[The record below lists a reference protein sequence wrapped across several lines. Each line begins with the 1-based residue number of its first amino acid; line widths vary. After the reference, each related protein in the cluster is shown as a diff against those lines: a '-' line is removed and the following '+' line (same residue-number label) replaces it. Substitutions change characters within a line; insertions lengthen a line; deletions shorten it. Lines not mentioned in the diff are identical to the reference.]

1 MARKTIYTY
10 LLVSLSF
17 ISGAAKKEEKK
28 KKKKE
33 KQLSEEKLE
42 VPVNETINIFSIA
55 SGHLYERFLRLA
67 VSRSSTSHSHT
78 SHCLIPR
85 LTSFVF
91 LCCQDYDA
99 QRPQTYSQSCQVL
112 VSQKLPLPN
121 I

>member
-1 MARKTIYTY
+1 MTFIEVNGGVARKTIY

-17 ISGAAKKEEKK
+17 ISGAAKKEEK

-67 VSRSSTSHSHT
+67 VPRSSTSHSHT
-78 SHCLIPR
+78 SLCLIPG
-85 LTSFVF
+85 LTF
-91 LCCQDYDA
+91 
-99 QRPQTYSQSCQVL
+99 R
-112 VSQKLPLPN
+112 LPLLPGL
-121 I
+121 

>member
-1 MARKTIYTY
+1 MTFIEVNGGVARKTIY

-42 VPVNETINIFSIA
+42 VPMNETINIFSIA

-67 VSRSSTSHSHT
+67 VPTSSTSHSHT
-78 SHCLIPR
+78 SLCLIPG
-85 LTSFVF
+85 LTF
-91 LCCQDYDA
+91 C
-99 QRPQTYSQSCQVL
+99 
-112 VSQKLPLPN
+112 LPLLPGL
-121 I
+121 

>member
-1 MARKTIYTY
+1 MARKTIYTH

-17 ISGAAKKEEKK
+17 ISGAAKKEE

-67 VSRSSTSHSHT
+67 VSISSTSHSHT
-78 SHCLIPR
+78 SLCLIPI
-85 LTSFVF
+85 LVFVSFP
-91 LCCQDYDA
+91 Y
-99 QRPQTYSQSCQVL
+99 
-112 VSQKLPLPN
+112 
-121 I
+121 